1 MADKIL
7 VVDDDPD
14 MLTVLRWALSPVA
27 EILEACEGRGALR
40 LIEEEAPALIL
51 LDVAMP
57 GMSGIEVL
65 RRARELDPTAII
77 VMLTGL
83 CDIDLA
89 KESLDC
95 GARAYVTKPFEDSYL
110 RNEVRRLLE
119 TSHKKPPSDDSDPG
133 DSGRPWRVR
142 QG

>member
-7 VVDDDPD
+7 IVDDDPD

-27 EILEACEGRGALR
+27 DILEACEGRGALR
-40 LIEEEAPALIL
+40 LVEDERPRLIL

-57 GMSGIEVL
+57 GMSGLEVL
-65 RRARELDPTAII
+65 RRVRVLDPTAI
-77 VMLTGL
+77 VLMLTGL
-83 CDIDLA
+83 CDIDVA
-89 KESLDC
+89 KEALDC
-95 GARAYVTKPFEDSYL
+95 GARAYVTKPFDDSYL
-110 RNEVRRLLE
+110 RGEVRRLLE
-119 TSHKKPPSDDSDPG
+119 ITRKKPPSDDSDS

>member
-7 VVDDDPD
+7 IVDDDPD
-14 MLTVLRWALSPVA
+14 MLTVLRWALSPVGD
-27 EILEACEGRGALR
+27 ILEACEGRGALR
-40 LIEEEAPALIL
+40 LVETERPRLIL

-83 CDIDLA
+83 CDIEIA
-89 KESLDC
+89 KEALDC
-95 GARAYVTKPFEDSYL
+95 GARAYVTKPFDDAYL
-110 RNEVRRLLE
+110 RGEVRRLLE
-119 TSHKKPPSDDSDPG
+119 ITRKKPPSEEAEA
-133 DSGRPWRVR
+133 DSGCPWRVR
-142 QG
+142 EG